1 MTEYRTISLET
12 AHDFTKQYRRLE
24 REISRWDAIMRAHVR
39 GAAAEQAGEAASRH
53 AELVDEQEDLMF
65 HEMLRV
71 WTNARQTN
79 DMLPELPES
88 WEEAGGGRALR
99 CSYFEAEAYRGL

>member
-1 MTEYRTISLET
+1 MSEYRTISLET
-12 AHDFTKQYRRLE
+12 SGSFTTEYRRLE
-24 REISRWDAIMRAHVR
+24 REISRWDAKMRAFVR
-39 GAAAEQAGEAASRH
+39 GADAENAGEAASKH
-53 AELVDEQEDLMF
+53 ARLVDEQEDLMF
-65 HEMLRV
+65 VEMLRV